1 MKRPYNG
8 PKELALRRHRK
19 AKLFRAA
26 WIVSIIIPA
35 VLILT
40 GGTHTP
46 FWLVCIFLAAARFL
60 FLESKGATEAA
71 LRAEKGGE
79 AEDRVGEMLS
89 ALIGQGWSI
98 EKNVLLPREGDID
111 FLVTSPNQK
120 VFAVD
125 VKSHSG
131 VISDRDGRL
140 TRSDKELERDLKA
153 VILRQAGI
161 ISSQRHCGKVVPI
174 LAFTRARL
182 ELSQRT
188 IDGVHV
194 LKANRLVETLK
205 ELAAH

>member
-8 PKELALRRHRK
+8 PKELALQRHRK
-19 AKLFRAA
+19 AKLFRVA

-71 LRAEKGGE
+71 IRAEKGGE

-89 ALIGQGWSI
+89 ALRDQGWSI

-131 VISDRDGRL
+131 VISERDGKL
-140 TRSDKELERDLKA
+140 IRSDKELERDLIA

-161 ISSQRHCGKVVPI
+161 ISSQRNCGRVVPI

-194 LKANRLVETLK
+194 LKANRLLETLR

>member
-8 PKELALRRHRK
+8 PKELALQRHRK
-19 AKLFRAA
+19 AKLFRVA

-35 VLILT
+35 MLILT
-40 GGTHTP
+40 GGTQTP

-89 ALIGQGWSI
+89 ALRGQGWSI

-140 TRSDKELERDLKA
+140 IRRDKELERDLIA

-161 ISSQRHCGKVVPI
+161 ISSQRNCGKVVPI

-194 LKANRLVETLK
+194 LKANRLVETLR

>member
-8 PKELALRRHRK
+8 PKELALQRHRK

-40 GGTHTP
+40 GGMHTP

-140 TRSDKELERDLKA
+140 SRSDKELERDLIA

-161 ISSQRHCGKVVPI
+161 ISSQRNCGRVVPI

-194 LKANRLVETLK
+194 LKATRLVETLK